1 MKLDVL
7 FKHHLGTFL
16 FNSEYTPT
24 DYGMRRRA
32 NYTRRTTNAAV
43 NVTVPLTVTGSNF
56 FAVIRNA
63 TGAIRTILFE
73 TFYVYFVYDFM
84 MMRMIMIM
92 LLCFSHFYFIFQFL
106 FFFCFLK
113 VSD

>member
-63 TGAIRTILFE
+63 TGAIRTILFK

-84 MMRMIMIM
+84 MMMMIQIQIQIQIQQLF
-92 LLCFSHFYFIFQFL
+92 LLRPLQ
-106 FFFCFLK
+106 
-113 VSD
+113 SD